1 MFKIK
6 EKILIWRV
14 KSGDRKAF
22 AQIYDYYNEPIYR
35 FIYFK
40 VSNQEDAQDL
50 TSQTFTKI
58 LEYLVNKEE
67 EIDNL
72 RALFYQTARH
82 LVIDFYRQ
90 RHQNIVSFDE
100 EIGDTL
106 TDSQQISVYDRM
118 EIISD
123 IKQVNQVIKQL
134 PDQYREVIILR
145 YIEELSVKETAKIID
160 RSEGATRVLLHRAL
174 NALKKLIGNRPTN
187 R

>member
-1 MFKIK
+1 
-6 EKILIWRV
+6 
-14 KSGDRKAF
+14 
-22 AQIYDYYNEPIYR
+22 
-35 FIYFK
+35 
-40 VSNQEDAQDL
+40 
-50 TSQTFTKI
+50 
-58 LEYLVNKEE
+58 
-67 EIDNL
+67 
-72 RALFYQTARH
+72 RH